1 MKSEKTQKVS
11 TIVIASVCVVLGIGG
26 IAFAI
31 QNPSVANADEVAP
44 FAESDITEAAF
55 DETPPANEE
64 NLTTTL
70 ENASAD
76 VEEIQDQQA
85 AEGHASL
92 TEKVAEEQA
101 EVTTPSEEAQPV
113 TSEEQPYQYSAS
125 TYVAPAQ
132 EEAVVPEP
140 QAEVEVYEPQAQ
152 NDSID
157 TSSSGLAPGTLNIA
171 GTIVTYGGSYM
182 SSSAPASGGGL
193 WMGSDST
200 TDGTWGYF
208 IGHNPGSFS
217 CVMGLGVGSPVTVC
231 DSNGNERTY
240 YAVDTFT
247 VPDTSYFEDIS
258 GRVTGYG
265 ESIILQTCCGDNAN
279 YRIVV
284 CQ

>member
-1 MKSEKTQKVS
+1 M
-11 TIVIASVCVVLGIGG
+11 VLGLGG

-31 QNPSVANADEVAP
+31 QNPGVANAAEVAP
-44 FAESDITEAAF
+44 FVEEDINETVFEAA
-55 DETPPANEE
+55 PPADEE

-70 ENASAD
+70 EDASAD
-76 VEEIQDQQA
+76 VEEIQEQQA
-85 AEGHASL
+85 AEQKESL
-92 TEKVAEEQA
+92 AESVAEEQA
-101 EVTTPSEEAQPV
+101 DVTEPSEAAQPV

-125 TYVAPAQ
+125 TYIEPTPEQTPA
-132 EEAVVPEP
+132 AEP
-140 QAEVEVYEPQAQ
+140 EVEVYEPTTQ
-152 NDSID
+152 NDTID

-182 SSSAPASGGGL
+182 SSSAPSSGGGL

-247 VPDTSYFEDIS
+247 VPDTTYFEEIS

-265 ESIILQTCCGDNAN
+265 ESVILQTCCGDNAN

>member
-1 MKSEKTQKVS
+1 MNNEKTQKVS
-11 TIVIASVCVVLGIGG
+11 TIVIASLCIVLGLGG

-44 FAESDITEAAF
+44 FVQADVNEAVF
-55 DETPPANEE
+55 EETPAADEE
-64 NLTTTL
+64 SLTTTL
-70 ENASAD
+70 EDASED
-76 VEEIQDQQA
+76 VEEIQEQQA
-85 AEGHASL
+85 AEQEESL
-92 TEKVAEEQA
+92 AEKVAEEQA
-101 EVTTPSEEAQPV
+101 AVTEPSDAAEQV

-125 TYVAPAQ
+125 TYIEPAPT
-132 EEAVVPEP
+132 EP
-140 QAEVEVYEPQAQ
+140 QAAEEEVEMYEPEAQ

-171 GTIVTYGGSYM
+171 GTIVTYGGSYL
-182 SSSAPASGGGL
+182 SSSAPTSGGGL
-193 WMGSDST
+193 WMGSDNT

-208 IGHNPGSFS
+208 IGHNPVSFS

-231 DSNGNERTY
+231 DYNGNERTY

-247 VPDTSYFEDIS
+247 VPDTTYFEEIS

>member
-1 MKSEKTQKVS
+1 MNNEKTQKVS
-11 TIVIASVCVVLGIGG
+11 TIVIASLCIVLGLGG

-44 FAESDITEAAF
+44 FVQEDVNEAVF
-55 DETPPANEE
+55 EETPAADEE
-64 NLTTTL
+64 SLTTTL
-70 ENASAD
+70 VDASAD
-76 VEEIQDQQA
+76 VEEIQEQQA
-85 AEGHASL
+85 AEEQESL
-92 TEKVAEEQA
+92 AEKVAEEQA
-101 EVTTPSEEAQPV
+101 AVTEPSDVAEQV

-125 TYVAPAQ
+125 TYIEPAPT
-132 EEAVVPEP
+132 EP
-140 QAEVEVYEPQAQ
+140 QVAEEEVEMYEPEAQ

-171 GTIVTYGGSYM
+171 GTIVTYGGSYL
-182 SSSAPASGGGL
+182 SSSAPTSGGGL
-193 WMGSDST
+193 WMGSDNT

-231 DSNGNERTY
+231 DYNGNERTY

-247 VPDTSYFEDIS
+247 VPDTTYFEEIS

>member
-1 MKSEKTQKVS
+1 MP
-11 TIVIASVCVVLGIGG
+11 
-26 IAFAI
+26 FAI
-31 QNPSVANADEVAP
+31 QNPSVANAEEVAP
-44 FAESDITEAAF
+44 FVQEDVNEAVF
-55 DETPPANEE
+55 EETPTADEE
-64 NLTTTL
+64 SLTTTL
-70 ENASAD
+70 VDASAD
-76 VEEIQDQQA
+76 VEEIQEQQA
-85 AEGHASL
+85 AEQEESL
-92 TEKVAEEQA
+92 AEKVAEEQA
-101 EVTTPSEEAQPV
+101 AVTEPSEAAEQV

-125 TYVAPAQ
+125 TYIEPAPA
-132 EEAVVPEP
+132 EP
-140 QAEVEVYEPQAQ
+140 QAAEEEVEMYEPAAQ
-152 NDSID
+152 NDAID

-182 SSSAPASGGGL
+182 SSSAPTSGGGL
-193 WMGSDST
+193 WMGSDNT

-231 DSNGNERTY
+231 DYNGNERTY

-247 VPDTSYFEDIS
+247 VPDTTYFEEIS